1 MPRDCLLPRG
11 VFLHTMALHLV
22 YHICLAGL
30 WGKYYTEKMDQ
41 RPATERMVQY
51 KRPQLLR
58 NAIGAHGNGCVR
70 NGFFVFFWDGK
81 PVDRIGSIVFRICG
95 EMGKAKT
102 HDSSIDGRHHG
113 GNGYGISGQR
123 NLANTIKDTCN
134 IYVAE

>member
-1 MPRDCLLPRG
+1 MSRDYLLYRG
-11 VFLHTMALHLV
+11 VFLHPLAHHLV

-30 WGKYYTEKMDQ
+30 CGKYYNEKMDQ

-51 KRPQLLR
+51 KRSQLLR
-58 NAIGAHGNGCVR
+58 NAIGTHGNGCVR
-70 NGFFVFFWDGK
+70 NGVSVFFWNGQQ
-81 PVDRIGSIVFRICG
+81 VDRIGSNGYCICG

-102 HDSSIDGRHHG
+102 HDSSIGGRNHG
-113 GNGYGISGQR
+113 RNGYGVSGQR